1 MDRQLL
7 VNCFQDTLKMCK
19 TPALAEATEKAK
31 QSTKVYKENF
41 KSEVS
46 TYDYQAKLE
55 DSSFI
60 AICEGTSFATAKKY
74 VGQGKIGVLNFANP
88 HNPGGGVV
96 NGAMAQ
102 EECLCRSS
110 NLYPC
115 LLVPEAINEYYNYN
129 KKITNNFFS
138 DRVIFTDNVTVFK
151 TDDTVPVLMPESEW
165 FNVSVLTCAAPY
177 IAKRKHT
184 NKAALKELFKMR
196 IRNIFEV
203 ALDNNIQI
211 LVLGAFGCGA
221 FKNPPEIV
229 ASAFNEVIKEIY
241 PVLQHNMKKIVFA
254 IKSTNNNDPYSP
266 CPNIMAFEQEF
277 YILSVEANKLRF
289 CDPYPLEQAIGAITM
304 PSGRI
309 LKGGAQFNPYIEWKQ
324 SNKYFGKQFSILG
337 DSIST
342 LVGFNPKGYNVF
354 YEGENSDKANVYEMK
369 DTWWGKVIDFFG
381 GELLVNNSW
390 SGSRVAKLPGSGRV
404 FPSACSDE
412 RTNGLH
418 INGVTPDV
426 IIVYL
431 GTNDWAFGSL
441 LDYTDY
447 LGEELTPTEGAFS
460 LAYSLMLK
468 KLKGNY
474 PKAEIWCCTL
484 NSTYMSV
491 NSRFVFPEI
500 YNGNDI
506 KKYNDTIRDCVRENN
521 CNLIDLY
528 ANQLPYDSI
537 DGTHPNVDG
546 MGTLAVQI
554 IRSMTDDVG
563 ASFLD
568 CESGHDLNL
577 ISENNCNLTL
587 ICSKC
592 GRIIKDYSDMCPEKC
607 FKCGGAFEMTDQ
619 NGDYDFYTCKKC
631 GNHITINPFRALYNF
646 ELKSENYISDYD
658 RNNNEKCDPDYKYA
672 PTDPNKTVIL
682 YDNTLKLFI
691 ASRGEGLEF
700 KQDVVSVG
708 KEAECDIR
716 FDSNYISRHHA
727 RFYFENST
735 WFIADTDSMNGVWL
749 NGNKLDPKTKYE
761 LSADDEIDIAHEE
774 TLVFYKTE
782 SQESDLT
789 KEQQIEN
796 LERAICDFYKTED
809 KETRKYLFAIIASL
823 LLKCP
828 MYIPVAVDTEAMLK
842 AIDIEHLEIGK
853 ELNLQNDV
861 RMEILTIGVN
871 GEEHVPIFTTKDE
884 VDKGPDTSILNMY
897 PCDYLPKIAAMDKDI
912 IINAFGDNN
921 FVISKTLLNSI
932 ILPMLNDTGS
942 NNDSENSTDFEVR
955 EGVVIDG
962 KYELLKLIGQSAF
975 SKIYLA
981 MDKRLNKA
989 WAVKICDKKD
999 ALKSTIDA
1007 MVNEANMVKHL
1018 DHPAIPTIVDIID
1031 TDRHLCIVED
1041 YIEGATLENVLKEY
1055 GAQPQENVI
1064 EWAKQLCDV
1073 LGYLHSQNPPHIYR
1087 DVKPANI
1094 ILKPNGKIVL
1104 VDFGIMRTYKPN
1116 NLADTV
1122 ALGTKGYAAPEQYG
1136 NRQTDAR
1143 TDIYGLGMT
1152 LHHLLTGV
1160 DPKTNNGQTLPI
1172 CQINPNLSKG
1182 LEYIINKCI
1191 ELDPDKRFQSMWELK
1206 SALDNSTNC
1215 VYASPDVLEKKPKT
1229 SLKDLFKRNKSK
1241 AVNKTVADIYNKSNP
1256 KMREMIY
1263 YGDKHSA
1270 EKILLD
1276 ICHFAFNSESEEDI
1290 ILSNQIYVDTWVRIK
1305 GSIAGIE
1312 QQLPSV
1318 VKERVLAKYPNYNQ
1332 LVIGKSIDK
1341 SIEIILANEPTLA
1354 QQLAQYEMIKQ
1365 TVNENAEKNKGIE
1378 NLHIGDSDYGLVP
1391 GKPVFVNG
1399 FGEDKLYLE
1408 NLYTSSGVKT
1418 TYNRTGS
1425 MSIVGIAGPV
1435 DEYQIF
1441 ANGSFCCN
1449 IYLCNYGSFSST
1461 TAPRGFTY
1469 GSYPYNKTD
1478 DDNVVTIYASPDI
1491 MNKD

>member
-1 MDRQLL
+1 
-7 VNCFQDTLKMCK
+7 MCE
-19 TPALAEATEKAK
+19 TSALSKATEKAK
-31 QSTKVYKENF
+31 KSTKVYKENF
-41 KSEVS
+41 RSEAS
-46 TYDYQAKLE
+46 KYDYQARLVE
-55 DSSFI
+55 SDFI
-60 AICEGTSFATAKKY
+60 TVCEGTSFATAKEY

-88 HNPGGGVV
+88 HNPGGGVA

-115 LLVPEAINEYYNYN
+115 LLVPEAIDEYYSYN

-138 DRVIFTDNVTVFK
+138 DRVIYTDNVTVFK
-151 TDDTVPVLMPESEW
+151 TDDTVPVLMPEMEW
-165 FNVSVLTCAAPY
+165 FNVSILTCAAPY

-184 NKAALKELFKMR
+184 NKAALKELFKKR

-203 ALDNNIQI
+203 ALENHIQI

-229 ASAFNEVIKEIY
+229 ASAFNEVIKELY
-241 PVLQHNMKKIVFA
+241 TVLQHNMKKIVFA

-277 YILSVEANKLRF
+277 YILSAEANKLRF

-309 LKGGAQFNPYIEWKQ
+309 LKGGVQFNPYMEWKQ

-342 LVGFNPKGYNVF
+342 LAGFNPRGYKVF
-354 YEGENSDKANVYEMK
+354 YEGENSDKANVHEMK

-381 GELLVNNSW
+381 GEMLINNSW
-390 SGSRVAKLPGSGRV
+390 SGSRVAKLPDSEGV
-404 FPSACSDE
+404 FPSACSNE

-418 INGVTPDV
+418 INNVKPDV

-431 GTNDWAFGSL
+431 GTNDWAFGTL
-441 LDYTDY
+441 LYYADY
-447 LGEELTPTEGAFS
+447 LGEELTPSESSFES
-460 LAYSLMLK
+460 AYSLVLK
-468 KLKGNY
+468 KLKKNY
-474 PKAEIWCCTL
+474 PNSEIWCCTL
-484 NSTYMSV
+484 NSTYMSS
-491 NSRFVFPEI
+491 NPNFTFPET

-506 KKYNDTIRDCVRENN
+506 KKYNDIITRCVCENN
-521 CNLIDLY
+521 CRLINLY
-528 ANQLPYDSI
+528 ANQLPYDSV
-537 DGTHPNVDG
+537 DGTHPNADG
-546 MGTLAVQI
+546 MSTLSVQI
-554 IRSMTDDVG
+554 IRAMADDKG

-568 CESGHDLNL
+568 CKSDEHDYVRLSGYYDVMAYR
-577 ISENNCNLTL
+577 CR
-587 ICSKC
+587 KC
-592 GRIIKDYSDMCPEKC
+592 GKEKLED
-607 FKCGGAFEMTDQ
+607 AY
-619 NGDYDFYTCKKC
+619 GDSGWNIWEKEYNDKYD
-631 GNHITINPFRALYNF
+631 
-646 ELKSENYISDYD
+646 S
-658 RNNNEKCDPDYKYA
+658 DYKYA
-672 PTDPNKTVIL
+672 PIDPNKTVIL

-691 ASRGEGLEF
+691 TSKGEHLEF
-700 KQDVVSVG
+700 KKDVVCVG
-708 KEAECDIR
+708 KTDDCDVK

-735 WFIADTDSMNGVWL
+735 WYVADTDSMNGVWL
-749 NGNKLDPKTKYE
+749 NGNQIEPKTKYE
-761 LSADDEIDIAHEE
+761 LSANDEIDIAHEE
-774 TLVFYKTE
+774 TLVFYKVNKGTE
-782 SQESDLT
+782 TLSE
-789 KEQQIEN
+789 EQQIEYIH
-796 LERAICDFYKTED
+796 LAIKDWKSTED
-809 KETRKYLFAIIASL
+809 KEEKIKFLLAIIEL
-823 LLKCP
+823 ILICP
-828 MYIPVAVDTEAMLK
+828 MYIPVSVDTQAMFEG
-842 AIDIEHLEIGK
+842 IDISKLKKGQK
-853 ELNLQNDV
+853 LQLNNDV
-861 RMEILTIGVN
+861 RIKISTVEADGREL
-871 GEEHVPIFTTKDE
+871 VPIFTTKDE
-884 VDKGPDTSILNMY
+884 VDKGPDTSVLHMY
-897 PCDYLPKIAAMDKDI
+897 PCDYLPKLAAMNKDI
-912 IINAFGDNN
+912 IINAFGDNS
-921 FVISKTLLNSI
+921 FVITAELLNTVI
-932 ILPMLNDTGS
+932 ISRLNQSDKSDKT
-942 NNDSENSTDFEVR
+942 EAFEIC
-955 EGVVIDG
+955 EGTVIDR
-962 KYELLKLIGQSAF
+962 KYELLKQIGQGAF
-975 SKIYLA
+975 TKTYLA

-1031 TDRHLCIVED
+1031 TDRYLCIVED